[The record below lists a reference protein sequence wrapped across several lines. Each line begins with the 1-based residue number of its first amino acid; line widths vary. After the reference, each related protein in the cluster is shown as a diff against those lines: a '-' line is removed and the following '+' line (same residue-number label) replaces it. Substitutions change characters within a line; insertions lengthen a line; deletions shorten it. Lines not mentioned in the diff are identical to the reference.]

1 MDNASRKPK
10 TALVTGAS
18 AGIGAAVAEELA
30 RLGCDLVLVARR
42 AERLEDIARRV
53 GEAHGRRSLVIRQDL
68 ADPAG
73 PERIFNTA
81 AAAGLEVDF
90 LVNNAGFAIKGSF
103 LKADWSRQ
111 ADQLQLM
118 STSVVH
124 LCHLFVPGMLAR
136 GHGWV
141 LNVASIGAWWPHV
154 PGSLYNPIKLFVVEF
169 TQALRAEVGPAGVN
183 CCALCPGLTRTEF
196 HEKMGIQAQVDR
208 LPEFIWMQAAEVARQ
223 GVADTLAG
231 QSLSVPGRF
240 NRVST
245 ALMKH
250 VPTRLKNRMGGH
262 RKHSD

>member
-1 MDNASRKPK
+1 MGKSTHEPK

-18 AGIGAAVAEELA
+18 AGIGAAAAEELA
-30 RLGCDLVLVARR
+30 RRGCDLVLVARR
-42 AERLEDIARRV
+42 AERLEEVARRV

-68 ADPAG
+68 TDPAG

-81 AAAGLEVDF
+81 TAAGLEVDF

-103 LKADWSRQ
+103 LKASWSKQ

-124 LCHLFVPGMLAR
+124 LCHLFAPGMVAR
-136 GHGWV
+136 RRGWI

-169 TQALRAEVGPAGVN
+169 TQALRAEVGPAGVA
-183 CCALCPGLTRTEF
+183 CCALCPGMTRTEF
-196 HEKMGIQAQVDR
+196 HEKMGLQEQVDR
-208 LPEFIWMQAAEVARQ
+208 LPGFIWMEAAEVARQ
-223 GVADTLAG
+223 GIADTLADR
-231 QSLSVPGRF
+231 SLSVPGRF

-250 VPTRLKNRMGGH
+250 VPTDLKNRLGGH
-262 RKHSD
+262 GKHFE